1 MKTLRKGTLYLASA
15 AVLGLSVVAAPVY
28 ARQGSDNHA
37 ISGSTTTT
45 ETETHSGSGS
55 SGSGSSGSGSQ
66 TKKIETSHTENEV
79 EDQAREDTAKAKGAE
94 LLAEAKKE
102 HKAKNKEERQKT
114 CETRK
119 GKFEARASAMVK
131 NAQKHQLR
139 IDGVLSKAVDYKTT
153 NNLTVTDYDALLA
166 AATAAQATSQ
176 ASVTALKNL
185 QPTLDCTNESVASNI
200 AAFKAA
206 TDQARSDLNA
216 YKKSARALFTA
227 IENAKGT
234 NEGGTQ

>member
-1 MKTLRKGTLYLASA
+1 MDLKSMKTLRKGSLYLASVA
-15 AVLGLSVVAAPVY
+15 LLGLSVVAAPVY
-28 ARQGSDNHA
+28 ARQGSDDQA
-37 ISGSTTTT
+37 VSGSTTSGATT
-45 ETETHSGSGS
+45 VTETHSGT
-55 SGSGSSGSGSQ
+55 SGSG
-66 TKKIETSHTENEV
+66 KKVEAAHTENEV
-79 EDQAREDTAKAKGAE
+79 EDQAREDTAKAKGGE

-102 HKAKNKEERQKT
+102 HKAKTKEERQKT
-114 CETRK
+114 CEARK
-119 GKFEARASAMVK
+119 GKFEARAAAMVK
-131 NAQKHQLR
+131 NAEKHQLR
-139 IDGVLSKAVDYKTT
+139 IDTVLSKAVDYKTT
-153 NNLTVTDYDALLA
+153 KNLTVTDYDALLA
-166 AATAAQATSQ
+166 AATAAQTTSQ

-206 TDQARSDLNA
+206 TDQARNDLNA

>member
-1 MKTLRKGTLYLASA
+1 MKALRKGSLYLASA
-15 AVLGLSVVAAPVY
+15 ALLGLSVVAAPVY
-28 ARQGSDNHA
+28 ARQGSDDQA
-37 ISGSTTTT
+37 SSDTG
-45 ETETHSGSGS
+45 GSGKNV
-55 SGSGSSGSGSQ
+55 
-66 TKKIETSHTENEV
+66 TKLVAAQTENEV
-79 EDQAREDTAKAKGAE
+79 ENHAQEDTAKAKGAE

-102 HKAKNKEERQKT
+102 HKAKTKEDRQKT
-114 CETRK
+114 CEGRKHGFETR
-119 GKFEARASAMVK
+119 AASMVK
-131 NAQKHQLR
+131 NAEKHQLR

-153 NNLTVTDYDALLA
+153 KNLAVADYDALLA
-166 AATAAQATSQ
+166 AATTAQTTSQ

-206 TDQARSDLNA
+206 TDQARNDLNA

-234 NEGGTQ
+234 SEGGTQ